1 MDDQENKAV
10 STANDT
16 PDKQDRSGM
25 WKRRLFIV
33 ALAVMALTVSAF
45 ATGDTT
51 TPETG
56 MTKVVASLDMIYT
69 MCQSVWSLMTNNP
82 YLALSLGVGLLG
94 TGFRIFRRARRTAH

>member
-1 MDDQENKAV
+1 MDNQENKAV

-16 PDKQDRSGM
+16 PESAPDKRKM

-33 ALAVMALTVSAF
+33 ALTAMALTVSAF
-45 ATGDTT
+45 AED

-69 MCQSVWSLMTNNP
+69 MCQSFWSLMTNNP
-82 YLALSLGVGLLG
+82 YLALCLGVGLLG
-94 TGFRIFRRARRTAH
+94 TGFRVFRRARRTAH